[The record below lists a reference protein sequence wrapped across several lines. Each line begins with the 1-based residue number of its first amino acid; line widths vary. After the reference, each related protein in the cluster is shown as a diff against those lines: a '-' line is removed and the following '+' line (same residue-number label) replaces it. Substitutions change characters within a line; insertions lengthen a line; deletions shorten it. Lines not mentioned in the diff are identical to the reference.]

1 MKCIEVGCMRMEL
14 GGGVGARRMCVGVVA
29 RVWRSGQVRG
39 GRVKVCGGR
48 GKVCGGRGKCRK
60 VG

>member
-1 MKCIEVGCMRMEL
+1 MRMKL
-14 GGGVGARRMCVGVVA
+14 GGYVGARRVCVGVVA
-29 RVWRSGQVRG
+29 RVWMSGQVCG